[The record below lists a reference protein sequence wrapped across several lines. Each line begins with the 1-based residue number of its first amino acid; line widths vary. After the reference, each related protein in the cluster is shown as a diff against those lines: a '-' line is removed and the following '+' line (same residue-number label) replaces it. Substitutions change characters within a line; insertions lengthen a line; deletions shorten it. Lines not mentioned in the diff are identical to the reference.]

1 MNVPISVRLRMGR
14 IQHIALIKVLR
25 ALRTV
30 FQHGAHGG
38 VSVDVRIFTLN
49 IAVRCVFICNV
60 LKRFHQAVVHI
71 AHACAFRT
79 IEDICLC
86 CADIAVFNQNFFNA
100 VLDLFH
106 CRRSYTFQFQA
117 VRNLLRKPQASIRVL
132 FSDSRLKRLLYRTGN
147 FIDIEMDGTAIA
159 LFYACNHVNLSPLY
173 FRTINPGTVPHF
185 LVFSAKNTIYCLCKI
200 CKSIYIVFHIAGY
213 VKRKKKKISRTGKA
227 RAPKRIE

>member
-1 MNVPISVRLRMGR
+1 MSEKTKGEELRE
-14 IQHIALIKVLR
+14 K
-25 ALRTV
+25 
-30 FQHGAHGG
+30 
-38 VSVDVRIFTLN
+38 
-49 IAVRCVFICNV
+49 
-60 LKRFHQAVVHI
+60 
-71 AHACAFRT
+71 
-79 IEDICLC
+79 
-86 CADIAVFNQNFFNA
+86 
-100 VLDLFH
+100 LF
-106 CRRSYTFQFQA
+106 YQPK
-117 VRNLLRKPQASIRVL
+117 NLSIRVL

-173 FRTINPGTVPHF
+173 FRTINPGTVLSTVGTVPHF